1 MRTERSKWVWKH
13 ALFASLF
20 KPFGAECRP
29 PGLAVLNQ
37 AGGFKIKGRPGEGGG
52 RKMPGGTGIF
62 IKKEGREQNI
72 CMT

>member
-1 MRTERSKWVWKH
+1 METRLVCSAFLTLRGGML
-13 ALFASLF
+13 AA
-20 KPFGAECRP
+20 R
-29 PGLAVLNQ
+29 LAVLNQ

-52 RKMPGGTGIF
+52 RKMPGGTGMF